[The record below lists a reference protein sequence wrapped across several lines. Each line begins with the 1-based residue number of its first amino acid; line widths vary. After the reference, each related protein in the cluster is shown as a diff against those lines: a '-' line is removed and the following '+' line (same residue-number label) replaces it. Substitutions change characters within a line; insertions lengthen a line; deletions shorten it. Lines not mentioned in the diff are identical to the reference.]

1 MPYRFSAGG
10 LSPAAS
16 GWIVRLPNFFLNR
29 LWQTFVVMLGCLP
42 GLAHSQPQPRPRP
55 PSVAFYYGA
64 QPPLADLK
72 AFDIAVVEPDFVP
85 DPRAHARAPADGAHE
100 LYAYVSLGEVHPT
113 RSYYASLP
121 AGSLRGSN
129 AAWGSRVIDQAAPG
143 WQAFFLDTVIAPLWQ
158 RGWRGFFLDT
168 LDSYQLFADTDDAR
182 RAQQAAMVAILREFK
197 RRYPDGKLMLNRGF
211 ELLPQVAPL
220 VSAVAAESLYQG
232 YDAAANAYRPVPQ
245 ADRDWLSDRLRE
257 ARDRYHLPAIA
268 IDYVDPAAP
277 GARELARATAARI
290 RADGFIPWVAD
301 GGLGSLGVGTL
312 ELLPRTVLVL
322 VNGAGNDLH
331 LSEGQRFL
339 GIQLNHL
346 GLRYELLDLATTPLP
361 EGVLAGRY
369 AGVVSWMRSGE
380 RHPALG
386 PWLARRAAEGVR
398 VAMFNALGFT
408 PDQALLQPLGL
419 QMQPPPAPGRLQIH
433 SRDSGL
439 VGFEAEPLPDRS
451 ALSPLRLADGAPA
464 RSLLRLADSRGNS
477 YDAAAI
483 TAWGGYVLAPFAI
496 QEVPGADFQH
506 WVVQPLAF
514 LREALALPALPVPD
528 VTTEGGRRM
537 LMVHVDGDGFASR
550 AEVPGTPYASEIMEK
565 QFIDRYRLPSTVSV
579 IEGELSASGLYPQA
593 SAALE
598 AIARRIYAQPQV
610 EAASHSYS
618 HPFNWAA
625 AMKDTGPANRLK
637 LPGYTLDLTREVQG
651 SMAYIN
657 GLLPAGKTASVFLW
671 SGDCVPPAA
680 AIAETAR
687 HGYLNLNGG
696 DTTITRSRNSWTE
709 IASQG
714 IRKGG
719 WYQVY
724 APHQNE
730 NVYTNDWTGPF
741 YGFERVI
748 ETFELTGAPH
758 RFKPIDIYYHV
769 YSASKPASIA
779 ALHRVYQWAVAQ
791 PTSRVFG
798 SQYIRKVM
806 DFESATIARDHAT
819 GELVV
824 RTGADLRT
832 LRLPAAA
839 PLPGLGEGI
848 AGFTPGPAATYL
860 TLSGA
865 EARIGP
871 AAAGAAPQVYVAEAN
886 GAISE
891 LRRGPGELQFTLTVN
906 GAGLGLLAL
915 ASPAAC
921 SLSID
926 GKPVTPVRPGAGRF
940 TTTAQAPS
948 DKRMNNTSYY
958 EFGSPSSLQTTRYL
972 ARVRCAA

>member
-1 MPYRFSAGG
+1 M
-10 LSPAAS
+10 L
-16 GWIVRLPNFFLNR
+16 
-29 LWQTFVVMLGCLP
+29 MLGCMP
-42 GLAHSQPQPRPRP
+42 ALAQSQARVEPRL

-64 QPPLADLK
+64 QPPLADLQ

-85 DPRAHARAPADGAHE
+85 DPRRHARSAADGAHE

-113 RSYYASLP
+113 RSYYARLP

-143 WQAFFLDTVIAPLWQ
+143 WQAFFLDTIIAPLWQ

-168 LDSYQLFADTDDAR
+168 LDSYQLFATTDEAR
-182 RAQQAAMVAILREFK
+182 AAQQAAMVGILKEFK
-197 RRYPDGKLMLNRGF
+197 RRYPDGKLILNRGF

-220 VSAVAAESLYQG
+220 VGAVAAESLYRG

-245 ADRDWLSDRLRE
+245 ADRDWLGARMRE
-257 ARDRYHLPAIA
+257 ARDRYRLPVIA

-277 GARELARATAARI
+277 GARELARATAERL

-301 GGLGSLGVGTL
+301 GGLVSLGVGTV

-322 VNGAGNDLH
+322 VNGAGLDLH
-331 LSEGQRFL
+331 ISEAQRFL

-346 GLRYELLDLATTPLP
+346 GLRYELIDVGTTPLP
-361 EGVLAGRY
+361 QGLLAGRY
-369 AGVVSWMRSGE
+369 AGIVSWMRSGDLQ
-380 RHPALG
+380 PALG
-386 PWLARRAAEGVR
+386 PWLERRAAEGMR
-398 VAMFNALGFT
+398 IALFNALGFA
-408 PDQALLQPLGL
+408 PDPALLQSLGL
-419 QMQPPPAPGRLQIH
+419 QQQPPPAPGRLQIQ
-433 SRDSGL
+433 SSDAGL
-439 VGFEAEPLPDRS
+439 VGFEAQPLPERG
-451 ALSPLRLADGAPA
+451 ALALLRIADAAPA
-464 RSLLRLADSRGNS
+464 RSLLRLADSRGNR

-483 TAWGGYVLAPFAI
+483 TGWGGYVLAPFAVQNI
-496 QEVPGADFQH
+496 PGTDLER

-514 LREALALPALPVPD
+514 LREALALPDLPVPD

-550 AEVPGTPYASEIMEK
+550 AEVPGAPYASEVMEK

-579 IEGELSASGLYPQA
+579 IEGELSAAGMYPQA

-598 AIARRIYAQPQV
+598 AIARRIYVHPEV

-625 AMKDTGPANRLK
+625 ALKNKGPANRLD
-637 LPGYTLDLTREVQG
+637 LPGYTLDLAREVQG
-651 SMAYIN
+651 SMAYVN
-657 GLLPAGKTASVFLW
+657 RLLPAGKTASVFFW
-671 SGDCVPPAA
+671 TGDCMPPAA

-687 HGYLNLNGG
+687 HGFLNLNGG
-696 DTTITRSRNSWTE
+696 DTTITRSRNSWTG
-709 IASQG
+709 IAAQG
-714 IRKGG
+714 IRKDG
-719 WYQVY
+719 WYQIY

-806 DFESATIARDHAT
+806 DFEATTIARDHAS

-839 PLPGLGEGI
+839 PLPALGERGI

-860 TLSGA
+860 TLSAA
-865 EARIGP
+865 ETRIGP
-871 AAAGAAPQVYVAEAN
+871 AGGSTPPQVYVAEAN

-891 LRRGPGELQFTLTVN
+891 LVRRPGELQFALTVN
-906 GAGLGLLAL
+906 GSGLGLLAL

-921 SLSID
+921 SLFID
-926 GKPVTPVRPGAGRF
+926 NKPVTPVRPTAERYATAG
-940 TTTAQAPS
+940 QAPS
-948 DKRMNNTSYY
+948 DKRMINISHY
-958 EFGSPSSLQTTRYL
+958 EFGSSSTLQTTRYL

>member
-1 MPYRFSAGG
+1 
-10 LSPAAS
+10 
-16 GWIVRLPNFFLNR
+16 
-29 LWQTFVVMLGCLP
+29 MLGCMP
-42 GLAHSQPQPRPRP
+42 ALAQRA

-64 QPPLADLK
+64 QPPLAELQ
-72 AFDIAVVEPDFVP
+72 AFDIAVVEPDFVA
-85 DPRAHARAPADGAHE
+85 DPRRHARAPADGGHV

-129 AAWGSRVIDQAAPG
+129 DAWGSRVIDQAAPG
-143 WQAFFLDTVIAPLWQ
+143 WQDFFLDTIIAPLWT

-168 LDSYQLFADTDDAR
+168 LDSYQLFASTDAAR
-182 RAQQAAMVAILREFK
+182 AAQQEAMVAILQEFK

-211 ELLPQVAPL
+211 ELLPRIAPL
-220 VSAVAAESLYQG
+220 VDAVAAESLYQG
-232 YDAAANAYRPVPQ
+232 FDAGANAYRPVPQ
-245 ADRDWLSDRLRE
+245 ADRDWLGERMRE
-257 ARDRYHLPAIA
+257 ARDQYRLPVVA
-268 IDYVDPAAP
+268 IDYVDPALP
-277 GARELARATAARI
+277 GARELAQKTAARI

-301 GGLGSLGVGTL
+301 GALSSLGVGNV
-312 ELLPRTVLVL
+312 ELLPRTVLLL
-322 VNGAGNDLH
+322 VNGAGADLH

-346 GLRYELLDLATTPLP
+346 GLRYELIDVATTPLP
-361 EGVLAGRY
+361 DGVLVGRY
-369 AGVVSWMRSGE
+369 AGIVSWMRNGE

-386 PWLARRAAEGVR
+386 PWLARRTREGMR
-398 VAMFNALGFT
+398 VAIFNALGFA
-408 PDQALLQPLGL
+408 PESVQLQPLGL
-419 QMQPPPAPGRLQIH
+419 QPQAAAAPGRLQIQ
-433 SRDSGL
+433 SSDTSL
-439 VGFEAEPLPDRS
+439 IGFEAQPLPDRS
-451 ALSPLRLADGAPA
+451 ALLPLRLADGAPG
-464 RSLLRLADSRGNS
+464 RSLLRLADARGNS

-483 TAWGGYVLAPFAI
+483 TGWGGYVLAPFAI
-496 QEVPGADFQH
+496 QDVPGANFER

-514 LREALALPALPVPD
+514 LREALALADLPAPD

-550 AEVPGTPYASEIMEK
+550 AEVPGAPYASEVMEK
-565 QFIDRYRLPSTVSV
+565 QFIERYRLPSTVSV
-579 IEGELSASGLYPQA
+579 IEGELSAAGLYPQA

-598 AIARRIYAQPQV
+598 AVARRIYAQPEV

-618 HPFNWAA
+618 HPFNWAG

-637 LPGYTLDLTREVQG
+637 LPGYTLDLAREVRG
-651 SMAYIN
+651 SMDYVN
-657 GLLPAGKTASVFLW
+657 RLLPAGKTALVFLW
-671 SGDCVPPAA
+671 TGDCMPPAA

-687 HGYLNLNGG
+687 AGFLNMNGG
-696 DTTITRSRNSWTE
+696 DTTITRSTNSWTA
-709 IASQG
+709 IAAQG
-714 IRKGG
+714 IRKDG

-730 NVYTNDWTGPF
+730 NVYTNNWTGPF

-769 YSASKPASIA
+769 YSASKPGSIA

-791 PTSRVFG
+791 PTTRVFG

-806 DFESATIARDHAT
+806 DFESTTIVRDHAS

-832 LRLPAAA
+832 LRLPEAM
-839 PLPGLGEGI
+839 PLPALAGSGI
-848 AGFTPGPAATYL
+848 AGFTPGPAANYL
-860 TLSGA
+860 TLSSA
-865 EARIGP
+865 ETRLAPARDGP
-871 AAAGAAPQVYVAEAN
+871 ALPYVAEAN

-891 LRRGPGELQFTLTVN
+891 LQRSPDLLQFMLTVN
-906 GAGLGLLAL
+906 ASGRGLLAL
-915 ASPAAC
+915 ATPAAC
-921 SLSID
+921 SLTID
-926 GKPVTPVRPGAGRF
+926 GKPVAPVSASSERF
-940 TTTAQAPS
+940 ASATRQAPDS
-948 DKRMNNTSYY
+948 RIKNTTYY
-958 EFGSPSSLQTTRYL
+958 EFGSSSSLQTTRYL

>member
-1 MPYRFSAGG
+1 
-10 LSPAAS
+10 
-16 GWIVRLPNFFLNR
+16 
-29 LWQTFVVMLGCLP
+29 MLGCMP
-42 GLAHSQPQPRPRP
+42 ALAPAQPRPNL
-55 PSVAFYYGA
+55 PSIAFYYGA
-64 QPPLADLK
+64 QPPLADLQ

-85 DPRAHARAPADGAHE
+85 DPRRHTRTAADGAHQ

-129 AAWGSRVIDQAAPG
+129 AAWGSRVIDQTAPG

-168 LDSYQLFADTDDAR
+168 LDSYQLFAATDDAR
-182 RAQQAAMVAILREFK
+182 RAQQEAMVAILREFK
-197 RRYPDGKLMLNRGF
+197 RRYPEGKLILNRGF

-220 VSAVAAESLYQG
+220 ISAVAAESLYQG

-245 ADRDWLSDRLRE
+245 VDRAWLAARLTE
-257 ARDRYHLPAIA
+257 ARDQYRLPVIA
-268 IDYVDPAAP
+268 IDYVDPAVP

-301 GGLGSLGVGTL
+301 GALSSLGVRTV

-322 VNGAGNDLH
+322 VNGAGRDLH
-331 LSEGQRFL
+331 VSEAQRYL
-339 GIQLNHL
+339 GMQINYL
-346 GLRYELLDLATTPLP
+346 GLRYELIDMATTPLP
-361 EGVLAGRY
+361 EGILTGRY
-369 AGVVSWMRSGE
+369 AGIVSWMLAGDL
-380 RHPALG
+380 HPALG
-386 PWLARRAAEGVR
+386 PWLARRTAEGMR
-398 VAMFNALGFT
+398 VALFNALGFA
-408 PDQALLQPLGL
+408 PDKALLQPLGL
-419 QMQPPPAPGRLQIH
+419 EMLPPPAPGPLQIQ
-433 SRDSGL
+433 SSDAGL
-439 VGFEAEPLPDRS
+439 IGFEAQPLPDRR
-451 ALSPLRLADGAPA
+451 ALAPLRLAAGTPA

-483 TAWGGYVLAPFAI
+483 TGWGGYVLAPFAI
-496 QEVPGADFQH
+496 QEVPGADFQR

-514 LREALALPALPVPD
+514 LREALALPDLPMPD

-550 AEVPGTPYASEIMEK
+550 AELPGAPYASEVMEK
-565 QFIDRYRLPSTVSV
+565 QFIERYRLPSTVSV
-579 IEGELSASGLYPQA
+579 IEGEVSAAGLYPQA

-598 AIARRIYAQPQV
+598 AIARRIYAKPQV
-610 EAASHSYS
+610 EAASHSFS

-625 AMKDTGPANRLK
+625 ALKDTGPANRMK
-637 LPGYTLDLTREVQG
+637 VPGYTLNLAREVQG
-651 SMAYIN
+651 SMAYVN
-657 GLLPAGKTASVFLW
+657 RLLPAGKTASVFLW
-671 SGDCVPPAA
+671 TGDCVPPAV
-680 AIAETAR
+680 AIAETAL

-709 IASQG
+709 IAAQG

-730 NVYTNDWTGPF
+730 NVYTNNWTGPF

-791 PTSRVFG
+791 PASRVFG

-806 DFESATIARDHAT
+806 DFEATTIARDHAS
-819 GELVV
+819 GEMVV

-839 PLPGLGEGI
+839 PLPGLSGSGI

-860 TLSGA
+860 TLSAA
-865 EARIGP
+865 ETRIAP
-871 AAAGAAPQVYVAEAN
+871 PTDNAAPQVYVAEAN
-886 GAISE
+886 GAIGE
-891 LRRGPGELQFTLTVN
+891 LSRRPGELQFTLTVN
-906 GAGLGLLAL
+906 GSGLGLLAL
-915 ASPAAC
+915 ASPADC

-926 GKPVTPVRPGAGRF
+926 GKAVAPVRPAAGRY
-940 TTTAQAPS
+940 TTTGQPPS
-948 DKRMNNTSYY
+948 DKRMINTTYY
-958 EFGSPSSLQTTRYL
+958 EFGSSSSLQTTRYL

>member
-1 MPYRFSAGG
+1 MSSSFLTRFWQACVLT
-10 LSPAAS
+10 LSCVPAFA
-16 GWIVRLPNFFLNR
+16 
-29 LWQTFVVMLGCLP
+29 
-42 GLAHSQPQPRPRP
+42 LAQQRP

-64 QPPLADLK
+64 QPPLAELQ
-72 AFDIAVVEPDFVP
+72 AFDIAVVEPDFVSE
-85 DPRAHARAPADGAHE
+85 PRRHARAPADGGHE

-113 RSYYASLP
+113 RSYYAKLP

-129 AAWGSRVIDQAAPG
+129 AAWGSRVIDQTAPG
-143 WQAFFLDTVIAPLWQ
+143 WQAFFLDTIIAPLWQ
-158 RGWRGFFLDT
+158 SGWRGFFLDT
-168 LDSYQLFADTDDAR
+168 LDSYQLFAGTDAER
-182 RAQQAAMVAILREFK
+182 AAQQDAMVAILREFK
-197 RRYPDGKLMLNRGF
+197 RRYPDGKLMINRGF
-211 ELLPQVAPL
+211 ELLPRIAPL
-220 VSAVAAESLYQG
+220 VSALAAESLRQG

-245 ADRDWLSDRLRE
+245 ADRDWLGERMRE
-257 ARDRYHLPAIA
+257 ARDQYRLPVVA
-268 IDYVDPAAP
+268 IDYVDPSAH

-301 GGLGSLGVGTL
+301 GGLTSLGVGNV

-322 VNGAGNDLH
+322 VSGAGNDLH
-331 LSEGQRFL
+331 LSEAQRFL

-346 GLRYELLDLATTPLP
+346 GLRYELIDMSSMPLP
-361 EGVLAGRY
+361 QGILAGRY
-369 AGVVSWMRSGE
+369 AGIVSWIRSGE
-380 RHPALG
+380 QHAALG
-386 PWLARRAAEGVR
+386 PWLARRTGEGMR
-398 VAMFNALGFT
+398 VAIFNALGFA
-408 PDQALLQPLGL
+408 PDPALLQTLGL
-419 QMQPPPAPGRLQIH
+419 NAQPPAAPGQLKIQSSDAALI
-433 SRDSGL
+433 
-439 VGFEAEPLPDRS
+439 GFEAQPLPDRS
-451 ALSPLRLADGAPA
+451 ALVPLRIAEGAPG
-464 RSLLRLADSRGNS
+464 RSLLRLADVRGNS
-477 YDAAAI
+477 FDAAAI

-496 QEVPGADFQH
+496 QDVPGADFER

-514 LREALALPALPVPD
+514 LREALALGELPAPD

-550 AEVPGTPYASEIMEK
+550 AELPGAPYASEVMEK

-579 IEGELSASGLYPQA
+579 IEGELSASGMYPQA
-593 SAALE
+593 SKALE

-625 AMKDTGPANRLK
+625 ALKDTGPRNRLN
-637 LPGYTLDLTREVQG
+637 LPGYTLNLAREVRG
-651 SMAYIN
+651 SMDYVN
-657 GLLPAGKTASVFLW
+657 RLLPAGKTASVFLW
-671 SGDCVPPAA
+671 SGDCVPPAE

-687 HGYLNLNGG
+687 AGFLNMNGG
-696 DTTITRSRNSWTE
+696 DTTSTRSTNSWTA
-709 IASQG
+709 IAAQG
-714 IRKGG
+714 IRKEG

-779 ALHRVYQWAVAQ
+779 ALHRVYQWADAQ

-806 DFESATIARDHAT
+806 DFEATTIARDHAS

-839 PLPGLGEGI
+839 PLPALADKGI

-860 TLSGA
+860 TLSTA
-865 EARIGP
+865 ETRLSP
-871 AAAGAAPQVYVAEAN
+871 APQGEAQPYVAEAN

-891 LRRGPGELQFTLTVN
+891 LRRSPGELQFALTVN
-906 GAGLGLLAL
+906 GSGLGLLAL
-915 ASPAAC
+915 ATPAAC
-921 SLSID
+921 SLTID
-926 GKPVTPVRPGAGRF
+926 GKPVAPVKPSTERF
-940 TTTAQAPS
+940 ASANQQATDS
-948 DKRMNNTSYY
+948 RIKKTSHY
-958 EFGSPSSLQTTRYL
+958 EFGSSSSLQTTRYL

>member
-1 MPYRFSAGG
+1 
-10 LSPAAS
+10 
-16 GWIVRLPNFFLNR
+16 
-29 LWQTFVVMLGCLP
+29 MLGCMP
-42 GLAHSQPQPRPRP
+42 ALAPAQPRPNL
-55 PSVAFYYGA
+55 PSIAFYYGA
-64 QPPLADLK
+64 QPPLADLQ

-85 DPRAHARAPADGAHE
+85 DPRRHARTAADGAHQ

-129 AAWGSRVIDQAAPG
+129 AAWGSRVIDQTAPG

-168 LDSYQLFADTDDAR
+168 LDSYQLFAATDDAR
-182 RAQQAAMVAILREFK
+182 RAQQEAMVAILREFK
-197 RRYPDGKLMLNRGF
+197 RRYPEGKLILNRGF

-220 VSAVAAESLYQG
+220 ISAVAAESLYQG

-245 ADRDWLSDRLRE
+245 VDRAWLAARLTE
-257 ARDRYHLPAIA
+257 ARDQYRLPVIA
-268 IDYVDPAAP
+268 IDYVDPAVP

-301 GGLGSLGVGTL
+301 GALSSLGVGTV

-322 VNGAGNDLH
+322 VNGAGRDLH
-331 LSEGQRFL
+331 VSEAQRYL
-339 GIQLNHL
+339 GMQINYL
-346 GLRYELLDLATTPLP
+346 GLRYELIDMATTPLP
-361 EGVLAGRY
+361 EGILTGRY
-369 AGVVSWMRSGE
+369 AGIVSWMLAGDL
-380 RHPALG
+380 HPALG
-386 PWLARRAAEGVR
+386 PWLARRTAEGMR
-398 VAMFNALGFT
+398 VALFNALGFA
-408 PDQALLQPLGL
+408 PDKALLQPLGL
-419 QMQPPPAPGRLQIH
+419 EMLPPPAPGPLQIQ
-433 SRDSGL
+433 SSDAGL
-439 VGFEAEPLPDRS
+439 IGFEAQPLPDRR
-451 ALSPLRLADGAPA
+451 ALAPLRLAAGTPA

-483 TAWGGYVLAPFAI
+483 TGWGGYVLAPFAI
-496 QEVPGADFQH
+496 QEVPGADFQR

-514 LREALALPALPVPD
+514 LREALALPDLPVPD

-550 AEVPGTPYASEIMEK
+550 AELPGAPYASEVMEK
-565 QFIDRYRLPSTVSV
+565 QFIERYRLPSTVSV
-579 IEGELSASGLYPQA
+579 IEGEVSAAGLYPQA

-598 AIARRIYAQPQV
+598 AIARRIYAKPQV
-610 EAASHSYS
+610 EAASHSFS

-625 AMKDTGPANRLK
+625 ALKDTGPANRMK
-637 LPGYTLDLTREVQG
+637 VPGYTLNLAREVQG
-651 SMAYIN
+651 SMAYVN
-657 GLLPAGKTASVFLW
+657 RLLPAGKTASVFLW
-671 SGDCVPPAA
+671 TGDCVPPAV
-680 AIAETAR
+680 AIAETAL

-709 IASQG
+709 IAAQG

-730 NVYTNDWTGPF
+730 NVYTNNWTGPF

-791 PTSRVFG
+791 PASRVFG

-806 DFESATIARDHAT
+806 DFEATTIARDHAS
-819 GELVV
+819 GEMVV

-839 PLPGLGEGI
+839 PLPGLSGSGI

-860 TLSGA
+860 TLSAA
-865 EARIGP
+865 ETRIAP
-871 AAAGAAPQVYVAEAN
+871 PTDNAAPQVYVAEAN
-886 GAISE
+886 GAIGE
-891 LRRGPGELQFTLTVN
+891 LSRRPGELQFTLTVN
-906 GAGLGLLAL
+906 GSGLGLLAL
-915 ASPAAC
+915 ASPADC

-926 GKPVTPVRPGAGRF
+926 GKAVAPVRPAAGRY
-940 TTTAQAPS
+940 TTTGQPPS
-948 DKRMNNTSYY
+948 DKRMINTTYY
-958 EFGSPSSLQTTRYL
+958 EFGSSSSLQTTRYL

>member
-1 MPYRFSAGG
+1 MDLQLARF
-10 LSPAAS
+10 LFT
-16 GWIVRLPNFFLNR
+16 RF
-29 LWQTFVVMLGCLP
+29 WQACMLMLGCMP
-42 GLAHSQPQPRPRP
+42 VLAQVKVETRL

-64 QPPLADLK
+64 QPPLADLQ

-85 DPRAHARAPADGAHE
+85 EPRRHARAAADGAHE
-100 LYAYVSLGEVHPT
+100 LYAYVSLGEVHPS
-113 RSYYASLP
+113 RSYYAALP

-129 AAWGSRVIDQAAPG
+129 AAWGSRVIDQNAPG
-143 WQAFFLDTVIAPLWQ
+143 WQAFFLDTIIAPLWQ

-168 LDSYQLFADTDDAR
+168 LDSYQLFANTDAAR
-182 RAQQAAMVAILREFK
+182 REQQAAMVGILREFK
-197 RRYPDGKLMLNRGF
+197 RRYPDGKLILNRGF
-211 ELLPQVAPL
+211 ELLPEIAPL
-220 VSAVAAESLYQG
+220 VTAVAAESLYQG
-232 YDAAANAYRPVPQ
+232 YDAAENAYRPVPQ
-245 ADRDWLSDRLRE
+245 ADRDWLVERLRE
-257 ARDRYHLPAIA
+257 ARDQYHLPAIA
-268 IDYVDPAAP
+268 IDYVQPAAP

-301 GGLGSLGVGTL
+301 GGLVSLGVGTV

-322 VNGAGNDLH
+322 VNGAGLDLH
-331 LSEGQRFL
+331 ISEAQRFL

-346 GLRYELLDLATTPLP
+346 GLRYELIDIGTTPVP
-361 EGVLAGRY
+361 EGLLGGRY
-369 AGVVSWMRSGE
+369 AGIVSWMRSGDL
-380 RHPALG
+380 HPALG
-386 PWLARRAAEGVR
+386 PWLARRAAEGMR
-398 VAMFNALGFT
+398 VALFNALGFA
-408 PDQALLQPLGL
+408 PDAALLQSLGL
-419 QMQPPPAPGRLQIH
+419 QQQPPPAPGRLQIQ
-433 SRDSGL
+433 SSDASL
-439 VGFEAEPLPDRS
+439 IGFEAEPLPERS
-451 ALSPLRLADGAPA
+451 ALALLRLVDGTPA
-464 RSLLRLADSRGNS
+464 RSLLRLADSRGNR

-483 TAWGGYVLAPFAI
+483 TGWGGYVLAPFAVQNI
-496 QEVPGADFQH
+496 PGADLER

-514 LREALALPALPVPD
+514 LREALALPELPVPD

-550 AEVPGTPYASEIMEK
+550 AEVPGAPYASEVMEK

-579 IEGELSASGLYPQA
+579 IEGELSGTGMYPQA
-593 SAALE
+593 SVALE
-598 AIARRIYAQPQV
+598 TIARRIYAQPQV

-625 AMKDTGPANRLK
+625 ALKDTGPANRLNV
-637 LPGYTLDLTREVQG
+637 PGYTLDLAREVQG
-651 SMAYIN
+651 SMAYVN
-657 GLLPAGKTASVFLW
+657 RLLPAGKTASVFFW
-671 SGDCVPPAA
+671 TGDCVPPAV

-687 HGYLNLNGG
+687 HGFLNLNGG
-696 DTTITRSRNSWTE
+696 DTTITRSRDSWTG
-709 IASQG
+709 IAGQG
-714 IRKGG
+714 IRKDG

-791 PTSRVFG
+791 PSTRVFG

-806 DFESATIARDHAT
+806 DFEATTIARDHAS

-832 LRLPAAA
+832 LRLPIAA
-839 PLPGLGEGI
+839 PLPDLSGSSI

-860 TLSGA
+860 TLSAA
-865 EARIGP
+865 ETRIAP
-871 AAAGAAPQVYVAEAN
+871 AAGGAPQIYVAEAN
-886 GAISE
+886 GAISA
-891 LRRGPGELQFTLTVN
+891 LRRAPGELQFTLTVS
-906 GAGLGLLAL
+906 GSGLGLLAL

-921 SLSID
+921 SLLID
-926 GKPVTPVRPGAGRF
+926 NKPVMPVRPTAGRF
-940 TTTAQAPS
+940 ATTGQNPS
-948 DKRMNNTSYY
+948 DKRMINISHY
-958 EFGSPSSLQTTRYL
+958 EFGSSSTLQTTRYL

>member
-1 MPYRFSAGG
+1 MPA
-10 LSPAAS
+10 
-16 GWIVRLPNFFLNR
+16 
-29 LWQTFVVMLGCLP
+29 
-42 GLAHSQPQPRPRP
+42 LALAQSRPP
-55 PSVAFYYGA
+55 LPSVAFFYGA
-64 QPPLADLK
+64 QPPLAELA
-72 AFDIAVVEPDFVP
+72 AFDIAVVEPDFVA
-85 DPRAHARAPADGAHE
+85 DPRRHARTPADGVHQ
-100 LYAYVSLGEVHPT
+100 LYAYVSLGEVHPS
-113 RSYYASLP
+113 RPYYASLP

-129 AAWGSRVIDQAAPG
+129 AAWGSRVIDQTAPG

-168 LDSYQLFADTDDAR
+168 LDSYQLFATTDDAR
-182 RAQQAAMVAILREFK
+182 RAQQEAMVAILGEFK
-197 RRYPDGKLMLNRGF
+197 RRYPEGKLILNRGF

-232 YDAAANAYRPVPQ
+232 YDAAANSYRPVPP
-245 ADRDWLSDRLRE
+245 ADRAWLAERMRE
-257 ARDRYHLPAIA
+257 ARDQYGLPVIA

-277 GARELARATAARI
+277 AARELARATADRI
-290 RADGFIPWVAD
+290 RADGFVPWVAD
-301 GGLGSLGVGTL
+301 GGLSSLGVGTV

-346 GLRYELLDLATTPLP
+346 GLRYELIDVAATPLP
-361 EGVLAGRY
+361 EGILAGRY
-369 AGVVSWMRSGE
+369 AGIVSWMRSGDL
-380 RHPALG
+380 HPALG
-386 PWLARRAAEGVR
+386 PWLARRTAEGMR
-398 VAMFNALGFT
+398 VVLFNALGFT
-408 PDQALLQPLGL
+408 PDKALLQSLGL
-419 QMQPPPAPGRLQIH
+419 QAEAPPAPGRLQIQSSD
-433 SRDSGL
+433 SRL
-439 VGFEAEPLPDRS
+439 IGFEAEALPDRS
-451 ALSPLRLADGAPA
+451 VLAPLRLAAGAPG

-477 YDAAAI
+477 YDAAAV
-483 TAWGGYVLAPFAI
+483 TGWGGYALAPFAI
-496 QEVPGADFQH
+496 QEVPGADLQR

-514 LREALALPALPVPD
+514 LREALALPDLPVPD

-550 AEVPGTPYASEIMEK
+550 AEVPGAPYASEVMEK

-579 IEGELSASGLYPQA
+579 IEGELSAAGLYPQA

-598 AIARRIYAQPQV
+598 AIARRIYARPQV

-618 HPFNWAA
+618 HPFDWAA
-625 AMKDTGPANRLK
+625 ALKDRGPEHRLK
-637 LPGYTLDLTREVQG
+637 VPGYTLDLTREVQG
-651 SMAYIN
+651 SMAYVN
-657 GLLPAGKTASVFLW
+657 RLLPAGKAASVFLW
-671 SGDCVPPAA
+671 TGDCVPPAV

-709 IASQG
+709 IAAQG
-714 IRKGG
+714 IRKDG

-730 NVYTNDWTGPF
+730 NVYTNNWTGPF

-769 YSASKPASIA
+769 YSASKPGSIA
-779 ALHRVYQWAVAQ
+779 ALHKIYQWAVAQ
-791 PTSRVFG
+791 PTSRVFA
-798 SQYIRKVM
+798 SQYIRKVI
-806 DFESATIARDHAT
+806 DFEATTIARDRAS

-832 LRLPAAA
+832 LRLPAGA
-839 PLPGLGEGI
+839 PLPGLRQGAGGI

-860 TLSGA
+860 TLSAAETRIAPAGA
-865 EARIGP
+865 S
-871 AAAGAAPQVYVAEAN
+871 AAPQVYVAEAN
-886 GAISE
+886 GAISDLE
-891 LRRGPGELQFTLTVN
+891 RRPGELQFTLTVN
-906 GAGLGLLAL
+906 GSGLGLLAL
-915 ASPAAC
+915 AAPAAC

-926 GKPVTPVRPGAGRF
+926 GKPVAPVRPAAGRY
-940 TTTAQAPS
+940 TTAAQQPS
-948 DKRMNNTSYY
+948 DQRMINTSHY
-958 EFGSPSSLQTTRYL
+958 EFGSSSSLQTTRYL